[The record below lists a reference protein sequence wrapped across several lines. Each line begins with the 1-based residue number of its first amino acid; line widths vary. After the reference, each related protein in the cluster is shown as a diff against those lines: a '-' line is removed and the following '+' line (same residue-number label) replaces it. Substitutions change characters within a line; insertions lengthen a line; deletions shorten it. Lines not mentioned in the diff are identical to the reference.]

1 MKILK
6 FTKFILGIGGLVAVG
21 GGVPGGTL
29 SASAS
34 GLEQIQTRHGAL
46 YREVE
51 VLDADRHGLL
61 FRHARGIAK
70 LPFDE
75 LSDHLRLLYKPVEGS
90 SNASNASAASG
101 IADSGPASSLPGD
114 GFPGEPGT
122 PPAKAAGG
130 KGDETV
136 AGSTDGGFGTHA
148 IHLVARVRWR
158 VQMPLAC
165 PGACVSRFGGAY
177 HLDPCGH
184 RIPAFWAFPGEPAW
198 RSHWPRRSPA
208 PFADF
213 HPTPANRAAAL
224 HALLS
229 ATEGRGALRRTHSIL
244 CFD

>member
-6 FTKFILGIGGLVAVG
+6 FTKFILGIGGLVAAG
-21 GGVPGGTL
+21 GGVLGGTL
-29 SASAS
+29 SAS

-51 VLDADRHGLL
+51 ILDADRHGLL

-75 LSDHLRLLYKPVEGS
+75 LSENLRLLYKPVEGMP
-90 SNASNASAASG
+90 AAAG
-101 IADSGPASSLPGD
+101 VADGTPASSLPGD

-122 PPAKAAGG
+122 PPAGAAGG
-130 KGDETV
+130 KGDKT
-136 AGSTDGGFGTHA
+136 AADSTAGGFGPHS

-158 VQMPLAC
+158 VQMPVVG
-165 PGACVSRFGGAY
+165 PGACGSRFGGAY
-177 HLDPCGH
+177 HLDPCGY
-184 RIPAFWAFPGEPAW
+184 RVPAFWAFPGEPAW
-198 RSHWPRRSPA
+198 RSHWPRRPLS

-224 HALLS
+224 SELLY
-229 ATEGRGALRRTHSIL
+229 HSGLSNCHRYAQWHFFIN
-244 CFD
+244 